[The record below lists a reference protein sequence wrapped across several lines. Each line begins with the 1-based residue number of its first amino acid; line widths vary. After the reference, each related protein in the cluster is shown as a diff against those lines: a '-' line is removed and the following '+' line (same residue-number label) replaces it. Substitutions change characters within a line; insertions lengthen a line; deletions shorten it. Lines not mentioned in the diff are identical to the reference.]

1 MPTFAITQLRQFFRH
16 HSFISVTP
24 LVTDSECYFTLGHLN
39 AIEIYL
45 FTSVFITFC
54 LVAFCAYRIIAS
66 NALCHKACRSVSR
79 DN

>member
-45 FTSVFITFC
+45 FTSVFNHILSC
-54 LVAFCAYRIIAS
+54 CNGWIHAFCFV
-66 NALCHKACRSVSR
+66 LTGL
-79 DN
+79 

>member
-16 HSFISVTP
+16 RSFISVTP

-54 LVAFCAYRIIAS
+54 LVAMVGFTPFV
-66 NALCHKACRSVSR
+66 LTGL
-79 DN
+79 